1 MVLKGVRLLVPG
13 PFEPVQFMEWFAEA
27 LHEFMDGGAVPVV
40 LPAVAEHGRIRFGQV
55 HETLAEIE
63 ERCMGYSKG

>member
-1 MVLKGVRLLVPG
+1 
-13 PFEPVQFMEWFAEA
+13 MEWFAEA

-40 LPAVAEHGRIRFGQV
+40 LPVVAEHGRICFGQV